1 MFKLLIV
8 DDEPM
13 ICEGLAAY
21 AQRFWKNSLEWVHTA
36 PDGETAWKSIQEN
49 APDLLITD
57 IRMPHGSGIE
67 LLERIRGQELDIKA
81 IVLSGYSDFEYVR
94 DMARLG
100 IENYLL
106 KPVNEEELVSTVNN
120 TLQKIEKEHG
130 MRMQARLN
138 EDLIRE
144 NIINRWL
151 YGAIGENELVDRAE
165 FLGLDLEAEEYLPCC
180 IRLLGTEEERGTQLL
195 FQIYTICREL
205 LKAEEC
211 YFSRNYNGDVI
222 AVFCAPRGEAPGRAA
237 SALNRCLDQIRAQT
251 GQKAYVLLG
260 NSVPDY
266 WKVSESFRNAIA
278 NGVHI
283 DRIRTAEEKEDEDGN
298 ASPFSLRLAQ
308 YVLEHYREELSLK
321 SLAQHFHGNAA
332 YIGQVF
338 RRDMH
343 KSFSDYLRDVR
354 LEKAKELLVS
364 GNASAKEIGE
374 RVGFSNTTYFST
386 VFKKETGLSPD
397 RYRKEFGK
405 KNGKWRG

>member
-1 MFKLLIV
+1 MFKLLIA

-21 AQRFWKNSLEWVHTA
+21 ARRFWKDSLEWVRTA
-36 PDGETAWKSIQEN
+36 PDGETAWKCIQED
-49 APDLLITD
+49 APDILITD

-67 LLERIRGQELDIKA
+67 LLERIRTQELDIKA

-120 TLQKIEKEHG
+120 TLQKIEKEQG

-180 IRLLGTEEERGTQLL
+180 IRLLGAEEERGTQLL

-222 AVFCAPRGEAPGRAA
+222 AVFCAPRGEASGRAA

-321 SLAQHFHGNAA
+321 SLAQHFRGNAA

-405 KNGKWRG
+405 KDR

>member
-13 ICEGLAAY
+13 ICEGLEAY
-21 AQRFWKNSLEWVHTA
+21 AKRFWKDTMEWVRTA
-36 PDGETAWKSIQEN
+36 SGGEAAWKSIQEE
-49 APDLLITD
+49 APDILITD

-67 LLERIRGQELDIKA
+67 LLERIRRQELEIKA

-106 KPVNEEELVSTVNN
+106 KPVNEDELVSTVNN

-130 MRMQARLN
+130 LRLQAQLN

-151 YGAIGENELVDRAE
+151 YGSIGESELSDRAE
-165 FLGLDLEAEEYLPCC
+165 FLGLDMDAEEYLPCC
-180 IRLLGTEEERGTQLL
+180 IRLLGREEEREASLL
-195 FQIYTICREL
+195 FRIYAICREL
-205 LKAEEC
+205 LIREKC

-222 AVFCAPRGEAPGRAA
+222 AVFCAARGECLRQAA
-237 SALNRCLDQIRAQT
+237 AALNRCLDQIRAQT

-260 NSVPDY
+260 NSVQDY
-266 WKVSESFRNAIA
+266 WKVSESFRTAIV

-283 DRIRTAEEKEDEDGN
+283 DRISTGEEKDEDGN

-308 YVLEHYREELSLK
+308 YVLEHYGEELSLK

-354 LEKAKELLVS
+354 LEKAKELLVG
-364 GNASAKEIGE
+364 GNASAKEVGE
-374 RVGFSNTTYFST
+374 QVGFSNTTYFST
-386 VFKKETGLSPD
+386 VFKRETGLSPD

-405 KNGKWRG
+405 KDILP